1 MERQNRYSQLIE
13 KVFLD
18 RYQPGSFAVPFS
30 REDLSQAASELGVTL
45 PKNLGDIIYSFRY
58 RTALPDAIL
67 ERAPEGQFWII
78 QPAGRGKYSFV
89 ATTTAT
95 IEPNPLIGEIKV
107 PDATPGIISAYALSD
122 EQSLLA
128 KVRYNRLVDIFTGN
142 TCYSL
147 QNHLRTSVG
156 GLGQVETDEVYIG
169 IDQRGAQYVFP
180 IQAKGGKDVLSIVQ
194 IGQDV
199 AMCAEK
205 FPSLLC
211 RPVAAQFVGADLIAL
226 FLFDSS
232 TGHPSLLAE
241 RHYRLT
247 QPEEIASEE
256 LDAYRHHP
264 FDPRNTSRP

>member
-1 MERQNRYSQLIE
+1 MDRRNRYSQLIE

-30 REDLSQAASELGVTL
+30 REDLSRAASELGITL

-58 RTALPDAIL
+58 RTALPDSVLA
-67 ERAPEGQFWII
+67 RAPEGQFWII

-89 ATTTAT
+89 ATVTAT

-128 KVRYNRLVDIFTGN
+128 KVRYNRLVDIFTGV

-147 QNHLRTSVG
+147 QNHLRTSVQ

-169 IDQRGAQYVFP
+169 IDQRGAQYAFP

-226 FLFDSS
+226 FLFDSTTAS
-232 TGHPSLLAE
+232 PALLAE

-247 QPEEIASEE
+247 PAEDVAAAD
-256 LDAYRHHP
+256 LTAYRLHP
-264 FDPRNTSRP
+264 FDPRQAST